1 MDERRRAPAP
11 VANAVLAMKILGI
24 SAHYHDSAAA
34 LVVDGVPVAAVQE
47 ERLSRHKNDA
57 AFPVAAIEWC
67 LEEGGV
73 EPEQLDAVVFYE
85 KPMLKF
91 ERILTM
97 ALRGWPRTF
106 SSFPAAMKNTLG
118 EKVWVKGL
126 IKSWLGVRG
135 DRILFCEHHRSHA
148 AAAFLTAPTREAA
161 ILTADGV
168 GEWATLSVSRGRR
181 GGPGEGGK
189 TEIELLREVRFPHS
203 LGMLYST
210 FTALLGFP
218 VNEGE
223 YKVMGLAAYGQPRF
237 ADDVRRIVQRTDD
250 GAFRLDM
257 SYFEYHTTAK
267 RSFSQKLVDVFGPAR
282 LPWEP
287 LDPTSDEGRRHADVA
302 ASVQLV
308 LEETMVDLARRLH
321 EETGLRDL
329 CLGGGVALNGVC
341 NARIL
346 RESGFERV
354 FVPSAPGDAGCAL
367 GAALLA
373 DRVHF
378 GNPDRDVPD
387 HPYWGPRVDPE
398 ELARVARED
407 GLELESLPTD
417 EALLERVAREL
428 AGGKIVGW
436 MDGRSELGP
445 RALGMR
451 SILSAPHTAEQR
463 DRLNRSI
470 KFREEFR
477 PFAPAVAAEHAATYF
492 DLPPGGERVARFMS
506 GVFPV
511 REEHRARLGAVT
523 HVDGTA
529 RVQTVDRAIAPRF
542 HALLEAYGRASGVPV
557 LLNTSFNLA
566 GEPIVNRAVEG
577 YSTFRRCGI
586 DLLVAGRY
594 VVAKGRAERAP
605 DVRGKGGDVEEA
617 AA

>member
-1 MDERRRAPAP
+1 MR
-11 VANAVLAMKILGI
+11 ILGI

-34 LVVDGVPVAAVQE
+34 LLVDGVPVAAVQE
-47 ERLSRHKNDA
+47 ERLSRRKNDA
-57 AFPVAAIEWC
+57 AFPVQAIEYC
-67 LEEGGV
+67 LGAAGI
-73 EPEQLDAVVFYE
+73 EPAQLDAVVFYE

-106 SSFPAAMKNTLG
+106 SSFPHAMKSTLS
-118 EKVWVKGL
+118 EKLWVKGL
-126 IKSWLGVRG
+126 IKSWLGVAS
-135 DRILFCEHHRSHA
+135 DKILFAEHHLSHA
-148 AAAFLTAPTREAA
+148 AVAMLTAPTREAA

-168 GEWATLSVSRGRR
+168 GEWATLSVGRGKRTR
-181 GGPGEGGK
+181 PGERVEV
-189 TEIELLREVRFPHS
+189 EILREIRFPHS

-210 FTALLGFP
+210 FTAFLGFP

-223 YKVMGLAAYGQPRF
+223 YKVMGLASYGRPRF
-237 ADDVRRIVQRTDD
+237 SDDVRAMVERTDD
-250 GAFRLDM
+250 GGFRLDM
-257 SYFEYHTTAK
+257 SYFDYHTTAK
-267 RSFSQKLVDVFGPAR
+267 RSYSSRFVERFGPPRA
-282 LPWEP
+282 PWDA
-287 LDPTSDEGRRHADVA
+287 LDPASEEGGRYADIA

-308 LEETMVDLARRLH
+308 LEEILVDMCKRLRQ
-321 EETGLRDL
+321 EIGVPDL

-354 FVPSAPGDAGCAL
+354 FVPPAPGDAGCAL
-367 GAALLA
+367 GAALIV

-378 GNPDRDVPD
+378 GNPDRDCPD
-387 HPYWGPRVDPE
+387 HPYWGPAIDPE

-407 GLELESLPTD
+407 GLPVEELPGE
-417 EALLERVAREL
+417 EALLERVARRL
-428 AGGKIVGW
+428 AEGEIVGW

-445 RALGMR
+445 RALGNR
-451 SILSAPHTAEQR
+451 SILSAPHSAEQR

-477 PFAPAVAAEHAATYF
+477 PFAPAVPTEQASTYF
-492 DLPPGGERVARFMS
+492 DLPPGGHRLGRFMS

-511 REEHRARLGAVT
+511 RPEHRARLAAVT

-529 RVQTVDRAIAPRF
+529 RVQTVDREMAPRF
-542 HALLEAYGRASGVPV
+542 HALLEAYGRVSGIPV

-577 YSTFRRCGI
+577 YSTFRRSGI
-586 DLLVAGRY
+586 DWLVAGRCI
-594 VVAKGRAERAP
+594 VGKRPARAELSGEADDMA
-605 DVRGKGGDVEEA
+605 DVRSKDSSQLGPESAGKTGEEA
-617 AA
+617 AQ